1 MEVIH
6 SFTAVDSNALSG
18 QEYSIT
24 ASHLLYRGA
33 SPAHFEDGAAGLND
47 GHEDQ
52 GGNAGNNNVELDVGI
67 NFT

>member
-1 MEVIH
+1 MH
-6 SFTAVDSNALSG
+6 SVGRSN
-18 QEYSIT
+18 IT

-33 SPAHFEDGAAGLND
+33 SPAHFEDGATGLND

>member
-1 MEVIH
+1 MH
-6 SFTAVDSNALSG
+6 SVGRSN
-18 QEYSIT
+18 IT

-33 SPAHFEDGAAGLND
+33 SPAHFEDGATGLND

-67 NFT
+67 NFTWLVPLISVMGRY